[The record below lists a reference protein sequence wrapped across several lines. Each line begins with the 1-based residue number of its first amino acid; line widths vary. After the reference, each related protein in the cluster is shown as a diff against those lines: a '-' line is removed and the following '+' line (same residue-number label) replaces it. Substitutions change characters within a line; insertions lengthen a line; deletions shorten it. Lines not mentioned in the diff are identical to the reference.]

1 MADLPSNPKPSPI
14 MAPLSAEP
22 AAERTGT
29 TSPSLMSVVEV
40 SVSLIWRFFCSVRVS
55 VYEIGF
61 LTLLTLIGTLR
72 GSVVPQWLADH
83 VPGTGGLVG
92 AWYGWN
98 TFASWV
104 YAATLALIAV
114 GIVIGGMINRAPGI
128 WRTIAHPTV
137 LTSPSFLRGTAP
149 HAALMVAASPDVLAG
164 EIGAALR
171 RRRYRVLTRQV
182 GDVVHLYADRNR
194 FGKLGTFPFH
204 IALVMVVV
212 GGIVVTQFGFR
223 NVQFII
229 PEGQTVPVG
238 HGTAMRVRL
247 DSFDDEYY
255 LDGTAKTFRSN
266 VTVFDG
272 DRQVV
277 SGGVEPNHPLSD
289 SGVTLFQSGFG
300 RDVEISV
307 ADRAGNTLYAGPVTL
322 GVYASAQNP
331 DAPAGTIAIPG
342 TNVTLNLI
350 APDQDPANRPD
361 LDQLKL
367 RPETLYVQ
375 TRSADMVAGTTP
387 PTAVISPAA
396 PTRIG
401 DVVVTFIR
409 YGNYSVLQVA
419 YYPGV
424 WIFLVAAFLGI
435 GGLIS
440 VFYFPLRRIRGIV
453 SPGVVSGTAAVLAPL
468 ARRDWSGKRDFV
480 IAVEELRERLKV
492 PIQVSDQPDGMRDG
506 P

>member
-1 MADLPSNPKPSPI
+1 MRNPRSVSKPAPVIADVAGVPAGRHSSET
-14 MAPLSAEP
+14 PLSV
-22 AAERTGT
+22 TGAIET
-29 TSPSLMSVVEV
+29 T
-40 SVSLIWRFFCSVRVS
+40 VSLVWRFFCSVRVS
-55 VYEIGF
+55 VYEIAF

-83 VPGTGGLVG
+83 VPGTAGLVD

-98 TFASWV
+98 TFASWI

-114 GIVIGGMINRAPGI
+114 GIVIGGMINRVPGI
-128 WRTIAHPTV
+128 WRTIARPTV
-137 LTSPSFLRGTAP
+137 PTSPSFLRGTVP
-149 HAALMVAASPDVLAG
+149 HAALTVEAAPDALAD

-171 RRRYRVLTRQV
+171 RRRYRVLRRQV
-182 GDVVHLYADRNR
+182 GDAVHLYADRNR

-204 IALVMVVV
+204 IALVMVVA
-212 GGIVVTQFGFR
+212 GGIIVTQFGFR
-223 NVQFII
+223 NVQFVI

-238 HGTAMRVRL
+238 HGTNMQVRL
-247 DSFDDEYY
+247 DSFDDDYY

-266 VTVFDG
+266 VTVLDG

-289 SGVTLFQSGFG
+289 NGVTLFQSGFG

-307 ADRAGNTLYAGPVTL
+307 ADRAGKTLYTGPVTL
-322 GVYASAQNP
+322 GIYAAAANP
-331 DAPAGTIAIPG
+331 DAPAGTMVVPG

-375 TRSADMVAGTTP
+375 ARSADMVAGMTP
-387 PTAVISPAA
+387 PTAVIAPAS

-401 DVVVTFIR
+401 DVIVTFNR

-419 YYPGV
+419 YYPGM
-424 WIFLVAAFLGI
+424 WIFLVAAVLGV
-435 GGLIS
+435 GGLLA
-440 VFYFPLRRIRGIV
+440 VFYFPLRRIRCIV
-453 SPGVVSGTAAVLAPL
+453 SPGVASGSAALLAPL

-480 IAVEELRERLKV
+480 VAVDDLRERLKV
-492 PIQVSDQPDGMRDG
+492 PIQVSDQAESGR
-506 P
+506 